1 MMTSRCG
8 EPPRSGGRAPR
19 YRAST
24 RTATRPCNQPARC
37 GGFTL
42 VEALVALII
51 VALGMMAVHTQLNQY
66 AVTSVYIREK
76 TLASWIATNVLTEL
90 SVQGEWPEPGS
101 EDDEIEYA
109 GRQWHYT
116 VEISTTQVENLRR
129 ADVSVSLAEDPER
142 VIHTVSGLIEPP
154 APPGFLAPRWFGTPA
169 EGG

>member
-1 MMTSRCG
+1 MTTSRCS
-8 EPPRSGGRAPR
+8 EPRRWE
-19 YRAST
+19 
-24 RTATRPCNQPARC
+24 
-37 GGFTL
+37 GFTL

-76 TLASWIATNVLTEL
+76 TLASWIAMNVLTEL
-90 SVQGEWPEPGS
+90 SVQSEWPEPGS
-101 EDDEIEYA
+101 EEDEIEYA
-109 GRQWHYT
+109 GRQWHYS

-154 APPGFLAPRWFGTPA
+154 APPGFLAPRWFGTP
-169 EGG
+169 EESG